1 MHGCVYDTLQEFV
14 RQYFDQNPLSQL
26 GLIVTRNQSAQKV
39 TDLTANPAKHIEVP
53 PTQPRHCLHTHD
65 TACCV
70 LTVRWPVYTGL
81 AE

>member
-53 PTQPRHCLHTHD
+53 PTHPTSPLS
-65 TACCV
+65 
-70 LTVRWPVYTGL
+70 PYP
-81 AE
+81 